1 MDREWFIAQY
11 TEIHDNLFRLERE
24 IERQQNNKINISK
37 DPSILEKLKTETL
50 NEIEKLNK
58 IREHERRIFNY

>member
-1 MDREWFIAQY
+1 MDKEWFIAQY

-24 IERQQNNKINISK
+24 IESHQNNKMSISK
-37 DPSILEKLKTETL
+37 DLSILEKLKAETL

>member
-11 TEIHDNLFRLERE
+11 TEIHDNLSRLEEE
-24 IERQQNNKINISK
+24 IEKHRNNKLNISK

>member
-1 MDREWFIAQY
+1 MDKEWFIAQY